1 DISTPTTAY
10 PLYGPTLHWPI
21 EIPAHHYEQYAGP
34 PPPTT
39 DPYAYRLAAPS
50 MANHS
55 NLVTCLTG
63 LPVGRRDGTNTPT
76 APPFETSR
84 TRVVGSQGRRGDLPK
99 TNPLGF
105 TETFVTIVRC
115 QSPVPTMSQYIL
127 SCEES

>member
-1 DISTPTTAY
+1 MGASRLYGRLLSIHWAILSRHPAVTGSRDISTPTTAY
-10 PLYGPTLHWPI
+10 PPYGPALHWPI

-55 NLVTCLTG
+55 NLVTCRTG

-84 TRVVGSQGRRGDLPK
+84 TRVVGSQG
-99 TNPLGF
+99 
-105 TETFVTIVRC
+105 
-115 QSPVPTMSQYIL
+115 
-127 SCEES
+127 